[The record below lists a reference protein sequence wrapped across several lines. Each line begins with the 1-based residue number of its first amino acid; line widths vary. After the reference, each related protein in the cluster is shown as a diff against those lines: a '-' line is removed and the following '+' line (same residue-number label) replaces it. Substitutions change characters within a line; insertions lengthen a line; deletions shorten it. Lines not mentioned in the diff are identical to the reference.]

1 MKNFKYKYNKD
12 RMALIYF
19 SGTGNTKLIA
29 NRIAENL
36 KIQIIN
42 IENNYNFEKLFS
54 EIETLIIMYPVY
66 YSTPPIIIRE
76 FLNKYRENLEN
87 KNIMS
92 LVTQMCF
99 SGDGAYVIRDYLPKS
114 ANLIYSRH
122 IDMPSN
128 ISNLPI
134 LPFFENFLI
143 NFKIH
148 HALKKSDKISIE
160 IKNGNLKTQGN
171 TNFGNKMGLS
181 QRIDGLEKESEKRN
195 NLWIDDTCI
204 ACGLC
209 VKNCPVNN
217 LFIENKIA
225 HSKGSCI
232 FCTRCENI
240 CPKKSIRVLL
250 DRKVKYQYKLPKKFL
265 NNYR

>member
-1 MKNFKYKYNKD
+1 MKNLEYKYDKD
-12 RMALIYF
+12 KMALIYF

-29 NRIAENL
+29 NRIAGNL
-36 KIQIIN
+36 KIKIIN

-54 EIETLIIMYPVY
+54 EIETVIIMYPIY

-76 FLNKYRENLEN
+76 FLSKYRDSLEN
-87 KNIMS
+87 KNILS

-99 SGDGAYVIRDYLPKS
+99 SGDGAYVIKDYLPKS

-134 LPFFENFLI
+134 LPFFERFFI

-148 HALKKSDKISIE
+148 HALKKSDKISNE
-160 IKNGNLKTQGN
+160 IKNGNLKTQGS
-171 TNFGNKMGLS
+171 TNFGHKMGLS
-181 QRIDGLEKESEKRN
+181 QRIGGLKKESEKRN
-195 NLWIDDTCI
+195 NVWVDATCI
-204 ACGLC
+204 ACGIC

-217 LFIENKIA
+217 LFIENERL
-225 HSKGSCI
+225 HSKGHCI

-240 CPKKSIRVLL
+240 CPKKSIRVFI
-250 DRKVKYQYKLPKKFL
+250 DKKVKYQYNIPEKFL
-265 NNYR
+265 NI

>member
-1 MKNFKYKYNKD
+1 MKNFEYKYNKD

-181 QRIDGLEKESEKRN
+181 QRIGGLEKESEKRN

-217 LFIENKIA
+217 LFIEKKIA

>member
-1 MKNFKYKYNKD
+1 MKNFEYKYNKD

-134 LPFFENFLI
+134 LPFFEIFLM

-181 QRIDGLEKESEKRN
+181 QRIGGLEKESEKRN

>member
-1 MKNFKYKYNKD
+1 MKNLEYKYNKD
-12 RMALIYF
+12 KMALIYF

-171 TNFGNKMGLS
+171 TNFGHKMGLS
-181 QRIDGLEKESEKRN
+181 QRIGGLEKESEKRN

-217 LFIENKIA
+217 LFIENKKA

-240 CPKKSIRVLL
+240 CPKKSIRVLI

-265 NNYR
+265 NY

>member
-1 MKNFKYKYNKD
+1 MKNFEYEYNKD

-181 QRIDGLEKESEKRN
+181 QRIGGLEKESEKRN

-240 CPKKSIRVLL
+240 CSKKSIRVLL

>member
-1 MKNFKYKYNKD
+1 MKNFEYKYNKD

-181 QRIDGLEKESEKRN
+181 QRIGGLEKESEKRN